1 MFLTK
6 QDPFSKSTDMAAII
20 AAKDWNATAV
30 GSIEMWSVSLRSTLG
45 VMLNSRFPMFLFWGG
60 ELTCFYNDACHEGFG
75 INGKHSSILGK
86 PGAMLLSETWR
97 IIFPI
102 IEELIANGE
111 ASWYQDQKFPIF
123 RNGKMED
130 TYWTSSYSPV
140 NNESGKFEGVLVTM
154 NEVTE
159 KVEAR
164 KKMEDAEERT
174 RLASEIAEIATWDLD
189 LQTHTMIHSKNLAV
203 IFGHQ
208 KTVQLTY
215 ADIMWQL
222 HPDDLVNI
230 VEKAFELAI
239 HSGIYKYEARLIKH
253 NGELGWIRSHGK
265 IFFDAGDEPLKIVGT
280 LIDITEEKNRREI
293 MRKSELK
300 FRLLADSMP
309 QLIWTADAIGNL
321 NYYNLSIFTY
331 TGMNQLDL
339 DTGGFQ
345 RLIHPNEIEQYRS
358 QWNTA
363 QATGANFLFE
373 HRLLRHDGEYRWHL
387 SQALAQK
394 DISGSIQMWVITSTD
409 IQQQKTFT
417 DQLETQVNERTA
429 ELESTNINLVK
440 MNIQLQSFVYVSSHD
455 LQEPLRK
462 IQTFISRLLD
472 TEQMNFT
479 ANARDYF
486 ERINVSSKRMQS
498 LIQDLL
504 AYSRTDLTNQVDK
517 GFVITNLQELA
528 EQVTDDYSE
537 IIMET
542 KAIVDINNLCE
553 TKVIPFQFRQLLNN
567 LIGNSL
573 KYRRPHIVPHIII
586 KGNRIKG
593 QTIND
598 LGANPD
604 LFYCHI
610 SISDNGIGFS
620 MEYKDRIFEIFQRL
634 HNKEQYSGTGI
645 GLAIVKKIVENHRG
659 MITVSGTENE
669 GAVFN
674 IYIPE
679 L

>member
-1 MFLTK
+1 MKLRFVITGLPLLT
-6 QDPFSKSTDMAAII
+6 
-20 AAKDWNATAV
+20 
-30 GSIEMWSVSLRSTLG
+30 
-45 VMLNSRFPMFLFWGG
+45 
-60 ELTCFYNDACHEGFG
+60 
-75 INGKHSSILGK
+75 
-86 PGAMLLSETWR
+86 MLLSCG
-97 IIFPI
+97 I
-102 IEELIANGE
+102 G
-111 ASWYQDQKFPIF
+111 
-123 RNGKMED
+123 
-130 TYWTSSYSPV
+130 
-140 NNESGKFEGVLVTM
+140 
-154 NEVTE
+154 
-159 KVEAR
+159 
-164 KKMEDAEERT
+164 
-174 RLASEIAEIATWDLD
+174 
-189 LQTHTMIHSKNLAV
+189 KNLVYIDKWEGKYTLIEYNSCCDTATKV
-203 IFGHQ
+203 KLNI
-208 KTVQLTY
+208 Y
-215 ADIMWQL
+215 REAAD
-222 HPDDLVNI
+222 
-230 VEKAFELAI
+230 
-239 HSGIYKYEARLIKH
+239 KYS
-253 NGELGWIRSHGK
+253 WK